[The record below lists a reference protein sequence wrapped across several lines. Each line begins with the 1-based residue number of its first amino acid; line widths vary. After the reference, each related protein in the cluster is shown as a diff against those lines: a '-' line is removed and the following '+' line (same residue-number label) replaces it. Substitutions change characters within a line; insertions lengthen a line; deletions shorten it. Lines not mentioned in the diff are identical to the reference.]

1 MEKYTNIVVLTGAG
15 ISQESGLATFRGADG
30 LWEGHHIEDVATF
43 EGFEK
48 DPALVYKFYNERRR
62 GLLSDDV
69 KPNAAH
75 VALAEFEKRTKANF
89 TLVTQNVDDLHERAG
104 SKNVL
109 HMHGELL
116 KARGLG
122 NGVVVDWINDLDAE
136 SRHESVGNQ
145 PLRPHIV
152 WFGETPI
159 FMDEIISKLKSCD
172 LFISI
177 GTSGLVYPA
186 AGFVQ
191 MLPTDAL
198 SVELNIDNTAT
209 SSFFDKTI
217 RGKAGDIVDKFLK
230 DIE

>member
-1 MEKYTNIVVLTGAG
+1 M
-15 ISQESGLATFRGADG
+15 
-30 LWEGHHIEDVATF
+30 
-43 EGFEK
+43 
-48 DPALVYKFYNERRR
+48 YKFYNERRR

-145 PLRPHIV
+145 PRQTHIV
-152 WFGETPI
+152 WFGKRQ
-159 FMDEIISKLKSCD
+159 FY
-172 LFISI
+172 
-177 GTSGLVYPA
+177 G
-186 AGFVQ
+186 
-191 MLPTDAL
+191 
-198 SVELNIDNTAT
+198 
-209 SSFFDKTI
+209 
-217 RGKAGDIVDKFLK
+217 
-230 DIE
+230 